1 MWPISSRRQI
11 QLSQPPEMPE
21 SSFSSKGKERKE
33 TRTHCRWEKNCFLPY
48 SYSTTNQNKLDSCR
62 WPAILSSVSEITSH
76 FGLHIGLGALSLA
89 KELQSFCPD
98 HIQEAPT
105 LSLKGICN
113 KQKQKQKKGGGEDKC
128 LANKNLYNEIPVSW
142 KAICL
147 CESSTWTASWT
158 LGHQRYDLTILIML
172 FCSFQDQYIF
182 GIQGVQHDEKVML
195 SRKCWNYLDW
205 PICCTRLWHFAWK
218 AGNCWEGLPWELLY
232 Y

>member
-113 KQKQKQKKGGGEDKC
+113 KQKQKQKKGGGGRT
-128 LANKNLYNEIPVSW
+128 NV
-142 KAICL
+142 
-147 CESSTWTASWT
+147 
-158 LGHQRYDLTILIML
+158 
-172 FCSFQDQYIF
+172 
-182 GIQGVQHDEKVML
+182 
-195 SRKCWNYLDW
+195 W
-205 PICCTRLWHFAWK
+205 PIKIYIMKYQFHGK
-218 AGNCWEGLPWELLY
+218 QSVYVKVVPGLPAEL
-232 Y
+232 